1 MQTQEEFFLANAT
14 DGLLTDAQTMQMM
27 NLPEGDTANPAESS
41 KEPDAAAS
49 QDGNVISV
57 DPKSVIEPVPEAVKP
72 VVLARDGVHTI
83 PFEALEQAREGEKH
97 WKLVAEQAQQQLV
110 SMQAQPA
117 AVETPAPQPADPIKA
132 DFGDFSEDAIAA
144 GVEKLVDARVAA
156 IVDSKV
162 AAALAI
168 PAQQQQAVS
177 EADEHFGSINAKHPD
192 VESVVPSQEF
202 AAWINSQPGF
212 AQGAIKAA
220 IEQGTAQQVIE
231 VLDTYKAAT
240 GKTPTPAPAVA
251 PDPAVAARAQ
261 AAAVI
266 ARAQAVVPTS
276 LSEIPAASVVHHDQ
290 GEAMQ
295 EMSGAGL
302 MDMFGNK
309 SPEQIRAL
317 LERSL

>member
-14 DGLLTDAQTMQMM
+14 DGVLTDAQTMQMM
-27 NLPEGDTANPAESS
+27 NLPEGDTAQAESS
-41 KEPDAAAS
+41 KAPDAAAN
-49 QDGNVISV
+49 QDDNVPSV
-57 DPKSVIEPVPEAVKP
+57 DPSPAIEPAPEAVKP
-72 VVLARDGVHTI
+72 VVLAKDGVHTI
-83 PFEALEQAREGEKH
+83 PFETLEQAREGEKH
-97 WKLVAEQAQQQLV
+97 WKLVAEQAQQKLDALQT
-110 SMQAQPA
+110 QPA
-117 AVETPAPQPADPIKA
+117 AVETPATQPAEPIKA

-156 IVDSKV
+156 IVESKV

-177 EADEHFGSINAKHPD
+177 EADAHFGSINAKHPD

-202 AAWINSQPGF
+202 AAWVASQPSY
-212 AQGAIKAA
+212 ARPAIQAA
-220 IEQGTAQQVIE
+220 IEQGTAEQVID
-231 VLDTYKAAT
+231 VLDAYKAAT
-240 GKTPTPAPAVA
+240 GMTPTPAPEVV
-251 PDPAVAARAQ
+251 PDPAVAARAK

-266 ARAQAVVPTS
+266 ARAQAAVPTS

-290 GEAMQ
+290 GEATA

-302 MDMFGNK
+302 MELFGNK